1 MISNVKSLFRARKA
15 PSYAHADLYSMG
27 RAFYDREKLRFLQQ
41 TAGYLGSTLSH
52 REIEALLD
60 QKTYVRS

>member
-1 MISNVKSLFRARKA
+1 
-15 PSYAHADLYSMG
+15 MG

-41 TAGYLGSTLSH
+41 AAEYLGSSLSH

-60 QKTYVRS
+60 QKTYVRN